1 MIYEAIPVWERAY
14 AVSETKRSVE
24 GAAGTRGA
32 DKVTS
37 PSPPCVNLPGY
48 TSKFTIFSQ
57 KNSCILKFVVL
68 YYIPNKGNDQT
79 GQFLNK
85 TSCRRLLRNQIFGG
99 KDKMN
104 TLKAEKRSMDIKAK
118 KLRREGYVV
127 GNVFGKK
134 IEGSIPVK
142 FQALELEKFLKKAH
156 KGSQI
161 MLDVEGTQYDAL
173 IKDVAYNPV
182 AGRID
187 EIDFQALVSNE
198 KVHSVAEVVLLNHE
212 KVVDGI
218 LQQKLEEISYKA
230 LPAALVD
237 RIEIDVESM
246 KIGDVV
252 LVKDLAIASNPDID
266 LMTDPEAVVVTV
278 TRAHNAPAE
287 EETEETDA
295 DAAADTKKDAAK
307 KEEK

>member
-1 MIYEAIPVWERAY
+1 MLYEAIPVWERAY

-48 TSKFTIFSQ
+48 TSKFTFFSQ

-104 TLKAEKRSMDIKAK
+104 ALKAEKRSMDIKAK

-142 FQALELEKFLKKAH
+142 FHTLELEKFLKKAH

-187 EIDFQALVSNE
+187 EIDFQALVSTE
-198 KVHSVAEVVLLNHE
+198 KVHSVVEVILENHDKIVEGVLQE
-212 KVVDGI
+212 S
-218 LQQKLEEISYKA
+218 LEEIAYKA
-230 LPAALVD
+230 LPADLVD
-237 RIEIDVESM
+237 EVRVDVGDM
-246 KIGDVV
+246 KIGDVIR
-252 LVKDLAIASNPDID
+252 VKDLPIYADKKITI
-266 LMTDPEAVVVTV
+266 MTDPDAVVVALNA
-278 TRAHNAPAE
+278 AHNAAVPETETA
-287 EETEETDA
+287 ETEEEP
-295 DAAADTKKDAAK
+295 KKD
-307 KEEK
+307 E

>member
-1 MIYEAIPVWERAY
+1 MLYEAIPVWELAY

-57 KNSCILKFVVL
+57 KTSCIFGFVVL

-142 FQALELEKFLKKAH
+142 FQTLELEKFLKKAH

-187 EIDFQALVSNE
+187 EIDFQALVSTE
-198 KVHSVAEVVLLNHE
+198 KVHSVVEVILENHDKIVEGVLQE
-212 KVVDGI
+212 S
-218 LQQKLEEISYKA
+218 LEEIAYKA
-230 LPAALVD
+230 LPADLVD
-237 RIEIDVESM
+237 EVRVDVGDM
-246 KIGDVV
+246 KIGDVIR
-252 LVKDLAIASNPDID
+252 VKDLPIYADKKITI
-266 LMTDPEAVVVTV
+266 MTDPDAVVVALNA
-278 TRAHNAPAE
+278 AHNAAVPETETA
-287 EETEETDA
+287 ETEEEP
-295 DAAADTKKDAAK
+295 KKD
-307 KEEK
+307 E

>member
-1 MIYEAIPVWERAY
+1 MLYEAIPVWERAY

-142 FQALELEKFLKKAH
+142 FHTLELEKFLKKAH

-187 EIDFQALVSNE
+187 EIDFQALVSTE
-198 KVHSVAEVVLLNHE
+198 KVHSVVEVILENHDKILEGVLQE
-212 KVVDGI
+212 S
-218 LQQKLEEISYKA
+218 LEEIAYKA
-230 LPAALVD
+230 LPADLVD
-237 RIEIDVESM
+237 EVRVDVGDM
-246 KIGDVV
+246 KIGDVIR
-252 LVKDLAIASNPDID
+252 VKDLPIYADKKITI
-266 LMTDPEAVVVTV
+266 MTDPDAVVVALNA
-278 TRAHNAPAE
+278 AHNAAVPETETA
-287 EETEETDA
+287 ETEEEP
-295 DAAADTKKDAAK
+295 KKD
-307 KEEK
+307 E

>member
-1 MIYEAIPVWERAY
+1 MLYEAIPVWERAY

-57 KNSCILKFVVL
+57 KTSCIFEFVVL

-142 FQALELEKFLKKAH
+142 FHALELEKFLKKAH

-187 EIDFQALVSNE
+187 EIDFQALVSTE
-198 KVHSVAEVVLLNHE
+198 KVHSVVEVVLENHDKIAE
-212 KVVDGI
+212 GV
-218 LQQKLEEISYKA
+218 LQESLEEIAYKA
-230 LPAALVD
+230 LPADLVD
-237 RIEIDVESM
+237 EVRVDVGDM
-246 KIGDVV
+246 KIGDVIR
-252 LVKDLAIASNPDID
+252 VKDLPIYADKKITI
-266 LMTDPEAVVVTV
+266 MTDPDAVVVALNA
-278 TRAHNAPAE
+278 AHNAAVPETETA
-287 EETEETDA
+287 ETEEEP
-295 DAAADTKKDAAK
+295 KKD
-307 KEEK
+307 E

>member
-1 MIYEAIPVWERAY
+1 MLYEAIPVWERAY

-57 KNSCILKFVVL
+57 KTSCIFEFVVL

-142 FQALELEKFLKKAH
+142 FHTLELEKFLKKAH

-182 AGRID
+182 VGRID
-187 EIDFQALVSNE
+187 EIDFQALVSTE
-198 KVHSVAEVVLLNHE
+198 KVHSVVEVILENHDKIVEGVLQE
-212 KVVDGI
+212 S
-218 LQQKLEEISYKA
+218 LEEIAYKA
-230 LPAALVD
+230 LPADLVD
-237 RIEIDVESM
+237 EVRVDVGDM
-246 KIGDVV
+246 KIGDVIR
-252 LVKDLAIASNPDID
+252 VKDLPIYADKKITI
-266 LMTDPEAVVVTV
+266 MTDPDAVVVALNA
-278 TRAHNAPAE
+278 AHNAAVPETETA
-287 EETEETDA
+287 ETEEEP
-295 DAAADTKKDAAK
+295 KKD
-307 KEEK
+307 E

>member
-1 MIYEAIPVWERAY
+1 MLYEAIPVWERAY

-57 KNSCILKFVVL
+57 KISCIFEFVVL

-142 FQALELEKFLKKAH
+142 FQKLELEKFLKKAH

-187 EIDFQALVSNE
+187 EIDFQALVSTE
-198 KVHSVAEVVLLNHE
+198 KVHSVVEVVLENHDKIAE
-212 KVVDGI
+212 GV
-218 LQQKLEEISYKA
+218 LQESLEEIAYKA
-230 LPAALVD
+230 LPADLVD
-237 RIEIDVESM
+237 EVRVDVGDM
-246 KIGDVV
+246 KIGDVIR
-252 LVKDLAIASNPDID
+252 VKDLPIYEDKKITI
-266 LMTDPEAVVVTV
+266 MTDPDAVVVALNA
-278 TRAHNAPAE
+278 AHNAAVPETETA
-287 EETEETDA
+287 ETEEEP
-295 DAAADTKKDAAK
+295 KKD
-307 KEEK
+307 E

>member
-14 AVSETKRSVE
+14 AVSKTKRSVE

-142 FQALELEKFLKKAH
+142 FHTLELEKFLKKAH

-187 EIDFQALVSNE
+187 EIDFQALVSTE
-198 KVHSVAEVVLLNHE
+198 KVHSVVEVILENHDKIVEGVLQE
-212 KVVDGI
+212 S
-218 LQQKLEEISYKA
+218 LEEIAYKA
-230 LPAALVD
+230 LPADLVD
-237 RIEIDVESM
+237 EVRVDVGDM
-246 KIGDVV
+246 KIGDVIR
-252 LVKDLAIASNPDID
+252 VKDLPIYADKKITI
-266 LMTDPEAVVVTV
+266 MTDPDAVVVALNA
-278 TRAHNAPAE
+278 AHNAAVPETETA
-287 EETEETDA
+287 ETEEEP
-295 DAAADTKKDAAK
+295 KKD
-307 KEEK
+307 E

>member
-1 MIYEAIPVWERAY
+1 MLYEAIPVWERAY

-57 KNSCILKFVVL
+57 KTSCIFEFVVL
-68 YYIPNKGNDQT
+68 YYISNKGNDQT

-142 FQALELEKFLKKAH
+142 FQKLELEKFLKKAH

-187 EIDFQALVSNE
+187 EIDFQALVSTE
-198 KVHSVAEVVLLNHE
+198 KVHSVVEVVLENHDKIAE
-212 KVVDGI
+212 GV
-218 LQQKLEEISYKA
+218 LQESLEEIAYKA
-230 LPAALVD
+230 LPADLVD
-237 RIEIDVESM
+237 EVRVDVGDM
-246 KIGDVV
+246 KIGDVIR
-252 LVKDLAIASNPDID
+252 VKDLPIYADKKITI
-266 LMTDPEAVVVTV
+266 MTDPDAVVVALNA
-278 TRAHNAPAE
+278 AHNAAVPEPETA
-287 EETEETDA
+287 ETEEEP
-295 DAAADTKKDAAK
+295 KKD
-307 KEEK
+307 E

>member
-1 MIYEAIPVWERAY
+1 MLYEAIPVWERAY
-14 AVSETKRSVE
+14 AVSETNRSVE

-57 KNSCILKFVVL
+57 KISCIFEFVVL

-142 FQALELEKFLKKAH
+142 FHTLELEKFLKKAH

-187 EIDFQALVSNE
+187 EIDFQALVSTE
-198 KVHSVAEVVLLNHE
+198 KVHSVVKVILENHDKIVEGVLQE
-212 KVVDGI
+212 S
-218 LQQKLEEISYKA
+218 LEEIAYKA
-230 LPAALVD
+230 LPADLVD
-237 RIEIDVESM
+237 EVRVDVGDM
-246 KIGDVV
+246 KIGDVIR
-252 LVKDLAIASNPDID
+252 VKDLPIYADKKITI
-266 LMTDPEAVVVTV
+266 MTDPDAVVVALNA
-278 TRAHNAPAE
+278 AHNAAVPETETA
-287 EETEETDA
+287 ETEEEP
-295 DAAADTKKDAAK
+295 KKD
-307 KEEK
+307 E

>member
-1 MIYEAIPVWERAY
+1 MLYEAIPVWERAY

-85 TSCRRLLRNQIFGG
+85 TSCRRLLRNQIYGG

-142 FQALELEKFLKKAH
+142 FHTLELEKFLKKAH

-187 EIDFQALVSNE
+187 EIDFQALVSTE
-198 KVHSVAEVVLLNHE
+198 KVHSVVEVILENHDKIVEGVLQE
-212 KVVDGI
+212 S
-218 LQQKLEEISYKA
+218 LEEIAYKA
-230 LPAALVD
+230 LPADLVD
-237 RIEIDVESM
+237 EVRVDVGDM
-246 KIGDVV
+246 KIGDVIR
-252 LVKDLAIASNPDID
+252 VKDLPIYADKKITI
-266 LMTDPEAVVVTV
+266 MTDPDAVVVALNA
-278 TRAHNAPAE
+278 AHNAAVPETETA
-287 EETEETDA
+287 ETEEEP
-295 DAAADTKKDAAK
+295 KKD
-307 KEEK
+307 E

>member
-1 MIYEAIPVWERAY
+1 MLYEAIPVWERAY

-142 FQALELEKFLKKAH
+142 FHTLELEKFLKKAH

-187 EIDFQALVSNE
+187 EIDFQALVSTE
-198 KVHSVAEVVLLNHE
+198 KVHSVVEVVLENHDKIAE
-212 KVVDGI
+212 GV
-218 LQQKLEEISYKA
+218 LQESLEEIAYKA
-230 LPAALVD
+230 LPADLVD
-237 RIEIDVESM
+237 EVRVDVGDM
-246 KIGDVV
+246 KIGDVIR
-252 LVKDLAIASNPDID
+252 VKDLPIYADKKITI
-266 LMTDPEAVVVTV
+266 MTDPDAVVVALNV
-278 TRAHNAPAE
+278 AHNAAVPEPETAEAE
-287 EETEETDA
+287 EEP
-295 DAAADTKKDAAK
+295 KKD
-307 KEEK
+307 E

>member
-1 MIYEAIPVWERAY
+1 MLYEAIPVWERAY

-57 KNSCILKFVVL
+57 KISCIFEFVVL

-79 GQFLNK
+79 VQFLNK

-142 FQALELEKFLKKAH
+142 FQKLELEKFLKKAH

-187 EIDFQALVSNE
+187 EIDFQALVSTE
-198 KVHSVAEVVLLNHE
+198 KVHSVVEVVLENHDKIAE
-212 KVVDGI
+212 GV
-218 LQQKLEEISYKA
+218 LQESLEEIAYKA
-230 LPAALVD
+230 LPADLVD
-237 RIEIDVESM
+237 EVRVDVGDM
-246 KIGDVV
+246 KIGDVIR
-252 LVKDLAIASNPDID
+252 VKDLPIYADKKITI
-266 LMTDPEAVVVTV
+266 MTDPDAVVVALNA
-278 TRAHNAPAE
+278 AHNAAVPEPETA
-287 EETEETDA
+287 ETEEEP
-295 DAAADTKKDAAK
+295 KKD
-307 KEEK
+307 E

>member
-1 MIYEAIPVWERAY
+1 MLYEAIPVWERAY

-24 GAAGTRGA
+24 GAAGTSGA

-142 FQALELEKFLKKAH
+142 FHTLELEKFLKKAH

-187 EIDFQALVSNE
+187 EIDFQALVSTE
-198 KVHSVAEVVLLNHE
+198 KVHSVVEVILENHDKIVEGVLQE
-212 KVVDGI
+212 S
-218 LQQKLEEISYKA
+218 LEEIAYKA
-230 LPAALVD
+230 LPADLVD
-237 RIEIDVESM
+237 EVRVDVGDM
-246 KIGDVV
+246 KIGDVIR
-252 LVKDLAIASNPDID
+252 VKDLPIYADKKITI
-266 LMTDPEAVVVTV
+266 MTDPDAVVVALNA
-278 TRAHNAPAE
+278 AHNAAVPETETA
-287 EETEETDA
+287 ETEEEP
-295 DAAADTKKDAAK
+295 KKD
-307 KEEK
+307 E

>member
-1 MIYEAIPVWERAY
+1 M
-14 AVSETKRSVE
+14 TL
-24 GAAGTRGA
+24 
-32 DKVTS
+32 KVTS

-142 FQALELEKFLKKAH
+142 FHTLELEKFLKKAH

-187 EIDFQALVSNE
+187 EIDFQALVSTE
-198 KVHSVAEVVLLNHE
+198 KVHSVVEVILENHDKIVEGVLQE
-212 KVVDGI
+212 S
-218 LQQKLEEISYKA
+218 LEEIAYKA
-230 LPAALVD
+230 LPADLVD
-237 RIEIDVESM
+237 EVRVDVGDM
-246 KIGDVV
+246 KIGDVIR
-252 LVKDLAIASNPDID
+252 VKDLPIYADKKITI
-266 LMTDPEAVVVTV
+266 MTDPDAVVVALNA
-278 TRAHNAPAE
+278 AHNAAVPETETA
-287 EETEETDA
+287 ETEEEP
-295 DAAADTKKDAAK
+295 KKD
-307 KEEK
+307 E

>member
-1 MIYEAIPVWERAY
+1 MLYEAIPVWERAY

-85 TSCRRLLRNQIFGG
+85 TSCRRLLMNQIFGG

-142 FQALELEKFLKKAH
+142 FHTLELEKFLKKAH

-187 EIDFQALVSNE
+187 EIDFQALVSTE
-198 KVHSVAEVVLLNHE
+198 KVHSVVEVILENHDKIVEGVLQE
-212 KVVDGI
+212 S
-218 LQQKLEEISYKA
+218 LEEIAYKA
-230 LPAALVD
+230 LPADLVD
-237 RIEIDVESM
+237 EVRVDVGDM
-246 KIGDVV
+246 KIGDVIR
-252 LVKDLAIASNPDID
+252 VKDLPIYADKKITI
-266 LMTDPEAVVVTV
+266 MTDPDAVVVALNA
-278 TRAHNAPAE
+278 AHNAAVPETETA
-287 EETEETDA
+287 ETEEEP
-295 DAAADTKKDAAK
+295 KKD
-307 KEEK
+307 E

>member
-1 MIYEAIPVWERAY
+1 MLYEAIPVWERAY
-14 AVSETKRSVE
+14 AVSETKRSVV

-142 FQALELEKFLKKAH
+142 FHALELEKFLKKAH

-187 EIDFQALVSNE
+187 EIDFQALVSTE
-198 KVHSVAEVVLLNHE
+198 KVHSVVEVILENHDKIVEGVLQE
-212 KVVDGI
+212 S
-218 LQQKLEEISYKA
+218 LEEIAYKA
-230 LPAALVD
+230 LPADLVD
-237 RIEIDVESM
+237 EVRVDVGDM
-246 KIGDVV
+246 KIGDFIR
-252 LVKDLAIASNPDID
+252 VKDLPIYADKKITI
-266 LMTDPEAVVVTV
+266 MTDPDAVVVALNA
-278 TRAHNAPAE
+278 AHNAAVPETETA
-287 EETEETDA
+287 ETEEEP
-295 DAAADTKKDAAK
+295 KKD
-307 KEEK
+307 E

>member
-1 MIYEAIPVWERAY
+1 MLYEAIPVWERAY

-57 KNSCILKFVVL
+57 KTSCIFEFVVL
-68 YYIPNKGNDQT
+68 YYILNKGNDQT

-142 FQALELEKFLKKAH
+142 FQKLELEKFLKKAH

-187 EIDFQALVSNE
+187 EIDFQALVSTE
-198 KVHSVAEVVLLNHE
+198 KVHSVVEVILENHDKIVEGVLQE
-212 KVVDGI
+212 S
-218 LQQKLEEISYKA
+218 LEEIAYKA
-230 LPAALVD
+230 LPADLVD
-237 RIEIDVESM
+237 EVRVDVGDM
-246 KIGDVV
+246 KIGDVIR
-252 LVKDLAIASNPDID
+252 VKDLPIYADKKITI
-266 LMTDPEAVVVTV
+266 MTDPDAVVVALNA
-278 TRAHNAPAE
+278 AHNAAVPETETA
-287 EETEETDA
+287 ETEEEP
-295 DAAADTKKDAAK
+295 KKD
-307 KEEK
+307 E

>member
-1 MIYEAIPVWERAY
+1 MLYEAIPVWERAY

-57 KNSCILKFVVL
+57 KTSCIFEFVVL
-68 YYIPNKGNDQT
+68 YYITNKGNDQT

-142 FQALELEKFLKKAH
+142 FHTLELEKFLKKAH

-187 EIDFQALVSNE
+187 EIDFQALVSTE
-198 KVHSVAEVVLLNHE
+198 KVHSVVEVILENHDKIVEGVLQE
-212 KVVDGI
+212 S
-218 LQQKLEEISYKA
+218 LEEIAYKA
-230 LPAALVD
+230 LPADLVD
-237 RIEIDVESM
+237 EVRVDVGDM
-246 KIGDVV
+246 KIGDVIR
-252 LVKDLAIASNPDID
+252 VKDLPIYADKKITI
-266 LMTDPEAVVVTV
+266 MTDPDAVVVALNA
-278 TRAHNAPAE
+278 AHNAAVPETETA
-287 EETEETDA
+287 ETEEEP
-295 DAAADTKKDAAK
+295 KKD
-307 KEEK
+307 E